1 MVNLEEAS
9 KEEIDDLAGS
19 YDDIAQSANETGDMQ
34 TALVFYRKALDVSLR
49 RIENVVSYLNL
60 VLPDDTDEGVRLLKS
75 TDVIID
81 GSNFTY
87 LTALL
92 VSDLSL

>member
-1 MVNLEEAS
+1 
-9 KEEIDDLAGS
+9 
-19 YDDIAQSANETGDMQ
+19 MQ

-81 GSNFTY
+81 GSDFTY

-92 VSDLSL
+92 VSDPSGRCVFTRKR

>member
-1 MVNLEEAS
+1 ML
-9 KEEIDDLAGS
+9 
-19 YDDIAQSANETGDMQ
+19 
-34 TALVFYRKALDVSLR
+34 SLR
-49 RIENVVSYLNL
+49 RIENVVPFLNL
-60 VLPDDTDEGVRLLKS
+60 VLPDDTDDGVRLLKS
-75 TDVIID
+75 TDVIIN